1 MRMRTTFWSF
11 QKLRTELSAIFVIQ
25 TPVSLIESKG
35 SFYFLFF
42 YFFKLPQQFAHLS
55 LSLSRLSSHLSL
67 LVKFNWWFRCGVIVA
82 ICGGVCAGLAICGS
96 DGFAVGLSFEWV
108 YGLVMWLLSL
118 LGCPCRL

>member
-25 TPVSLIESKG
+25 TPVPLIEFKG
-35 SFYFLFF
+35 SLF
-42 YFFKLPQQFAHLS
+42 KKKKTSSTVRPSLS

-67 LVKFNWWFRCGVIVA
+67 LVKFNWRFRCGVIVA

-96 DGFAVGLSFEWV
+96 DGFAVGLTFEWV
-108 YGLVMWLLSL
+108 YGSVMWLLLSL
-118 LGCPCRL
+118 VGCPCRL

>member
-25 TPVSLIESKG
+25 TPVPLIEFKG
-35 SFYFLFF
+35 SFKKKK
-42 YFFKLPQQFAHLS
+42 KLPQQFAHLSLS

-96 DGFAVGLSFEWV
+96 DGIAVGLSFEWV
-108 YGLVMWLLSL
+108 YGWLC
-118 LGCPCRL
+118 GCC